1 MSRIGAAGPSSA
13 PAVWPNHVNPNAK
26 KRSPLVYPMRTAE
39 RGATLHHDAM
49 SPANAKGVSH
59 HHPVSGKARCR
70 TNAHTSATA
79 VGSVVPSGYTQ
90 IQFETQAQPDFTNYK
105 YLIVLNANG
114 DGHAPY
120 ALGYNSNYTDW
131 SFAFFFGG
139 GAGLASAPIIYQ
151 YFSDSSQPSG
161 VNKRTLGYATGTLTF
176 NLLSATSA
184 AAYGFYITFNRCLL
198 DYPSPINNTGVP
210 TPAPTSHP
218 QGQSCPPFYY
228 LTTDTWVMNMFSIDS
243 TNTVFDSLGNGPS
256 DTSYA
261 GFTINTDTLLN
272 GKSYI
277 KPVTGQS
284 PQNPS
289 AAIYGVQV
297 FSTP

>member
-1 MSRIGAAGPSSA
+1 VEETTVRRLREAVLVAAMIVLSGCGHQVTGLNS
-13 PAVWPNHVNPNAK
+13 PN
-26 KRSPLVYPMRTAE
+26 
-39 RGATLHHDAM
+39 G
-49 SPANAKGVSH
+49 
-59 HHPVSGKARCR
+59 
-70 TNAHTSATA
+70 
-79 VGSVVPSGYTQ
+79 GSVVPSGYTQ

-243 TNTVFDSLGNGPS
+243 TNTVVDSLGNGPS